1 MKKIIVLLL
10 AVVMLFSLAACG
22 KKAPEQEPAAEEPAS
37 APAAVGGW
45 ALPESPKVPA
55 EAAEALE
62 KALSGLVGAKYTPV
76 AFLGSQLVS
85 GTNYKLLCGV
95 APVVPD
101 PVETWAVVTV
111 YKDLQGNASITDV
124 QESGIPTEMGGA
136 LGGWSVPEDPA
147 LSDEIREAFDKATE
161 KLLGVN
167 YEPLAVVGQQVVSGM
182 NYRILCEATAVAPG
196 AEPAYAIVTVY
207 RDTAGNAEVTDVAA
221 FAAAEAE

>member
-1 MKKIIVLLL
+1 MKKIFVLLL
-10 AVVMLFSLAACG
+10 AAVMLFSLAACG
-22 KKAPEQEPAAEEPAS
+22 KKAAAQAPETEEPAG
-37 APAAVGGW
+37 PAVVGGW
-45 ALPESPKVPA
+45 TRPESPAIPA

-62 KALSGLVGAKYTPV
+62 KALDGLVGAKYTPV
-76 AFLGSQLVS
+76 AYLGSQLVA

-111 YKDLQGNASITDV
+111 YKDLQGKASIIDV
-124 QESGIPTEMGGA
+124 QESGIPTDLSKGLM
-136 LGGWSVPEDPA
+136 GGWSAPETPELTA
-147 LSDEIREAFDKATE
+147 EIREAFDKATE

-207 RDTAGNAEVTDVAA
+207 RDTAGSAEVTDVAN
-221 FAAAEAE
+221 FAAAE

>member
-1 MKKIIVLLL
+1 MKKIFVLLL
-10 AVVMLFSLAACG
+10 AAVMLLSLAACG
-22 KKAPEQEPAAEEPAS
+22 KKDAAQAPETE
-37 APAAVGGW
+37 APAGPAVVGGW
-45 ALPESPKVPA
+45 TRSESPAIPA

-62 KALSGLVGAKYTPV
+62 KALDGLVGAKYTPV
-76 AFLGSQLVS
+76 AYLGSQLVS

-111 YKDLQGNASITDV
+111 YKDLQGKASITDV
-124 QESGIPTEMGGA
+124 QESGIPTDLSAGLM
-136 LGGWSVPEDPA
+136 GGWSTPETPE
-147 LSDEIREAFDKATE
+147 LTSEIREAFDKATE

-182 NYRILCEATAVAPG
+182 NYRILCEATVVAPG

-207 RDTAGNAEVTDVAA
+207 RDTAGSAEVTDVAN
-221 FAAAEAE
+221 FASAEAE